1 MTDIKKSDKWMGR
14 LGMLQSLI
22 VIFAAYMLTGMLIG
36 MQEDLNQIAEE
47 SCADTLFGCTVE
59 EEEKI
64 EGFID
69 FMQEKVVLWQA
80 AWAFGIIAGI
90 YFFYASFRLSTG
102 PDHWVPLR
110 GVVSSKVP
118 ALNLSD
124 RQFFIYTTVAVS
136 LLLFGIGY
144 FEADV
149 LNDLYDEL
157 NDAFEADL
165 DEDYESS
172 PTTTNGFVM
181 GYCNTAFLFL
191 ILIIAYFG
199 RDKPETEDSEAK
211 PDELLS
217 TVTGEEQEGNLAT
230 TDENVDKPDEEG

>member
-1 MTDIKKSDKWMGR
+1 MPDIKKSDKWMGR
-14 LGMLQSLI
+14 LGMLQSII
-22 VIFAAYMLTGMLIG
+22 VIFAAYMLTGILIDI
-36 MQEDLNQIAEE
+36 QEDLNQIAEE
-47 SCADTLFGCTVE
+47 SCADTYFGCTVE
-59 EEEKI
+59 EEEEI
-64 EGFID
+64 EEFID
-69 FMQEKVVLWQA
+69 FLQEKVVLWQT
-80 AWAFGIIAGI
+80 AWAFAIIAGI

-118 ALNLSD
+118 ALSLSD
-124 RQFFIYTTVAVS
+124 RQLFIYTIVAVS

-144 FEADV
+144 FETDIV
-149 LNDLYDEL
+149 NDIYEEINDL
-157 NDAFEADL
+157 FET
-165 DEDYESS
+165 DEDYDDSPNSS
-172 PTTTNGFVM
+172 NGFVI

-191 ILIIAYFG
+191 TLIIAYFG

-217 TVTGEEQEGNLAT
+217 TETGEEQEGNLAT